1 MDERR
6 RRVRTGCAA
15 FLIWLAAA
23 GAALADPPSK
33 ELWPEIDTWLRLSPA
48 WRLSVFVP
56 HLSVEPYFDSR
67 YQTVN
72 RLRLAAGA
80 SAGWSPRAAIE
91 TNVTYQYDSHASTK
105 ELFALNV
112 ILHVFFDRSRRP

>member
-6 RRVRTGCAA
+6 LWVRTGCAA

-23 GAALADPPSK
+23 GAEPRSK
-33 ELWPEIDTWLRLSPA
+33 EFWPEIDTWLRLSPA

-56 HLSVEPYFDSR
+56 
-67 YQTVN
+67 
-72 RLRLAAGA
+72 LA
-80 SAGWSPRAAIE
+80 E
-91 TNVTYQYDSHASTK
+91 NLDTQ
-105 ELFALNV
+105 V